1 MLIKNR
7 RYGFVTFYILQSLSY
22 MQVAHSIEELLYR
35 YNCVIVP
42 GFGAFL
48 TQRKPATIHQTT
60 NTFYPPSKVL
70 SFNEQLS
77 SNDGLLVSH
86 LAQIEK
92 SSYDEMLHKV
102 GSIADQWK
110 AELMDN
116 KRLTLANIGEFWL
129 NKAGKIQFQPSN
141 QVNYL
146 TSSFGLSSFV
156 SPPAVREVLKEEV
169 QDLEERIPFVIT
181 PERRGKFAV
190 GHYFKYAAVILLALS
205 AGFTGYRFFNGNSM
219 GEQLA
224 QKEAQVQVA
233 KKIQEATFFSNAPLE
248 LPALTLDI
256 KSSTKTAT
264 HQIIAGAY
272 RVQGNADKR
281 VRELR
286 AKGYD
291 SNYIGV
297 NKYGLHLVTYG
308 GYDDAET
315 ALINLRKI
323 KRTESGEAWLLSSK

>member
-1 MLIKNR
+1 
-7 RYGFVTFYILQSLSY
+7 
-22 MQVAHSIEELLYR
+22 MQIAHSIEELLYR
-35 YNCVIVP
+35 YNCVIMP

-48 TQRKPATIHQTT
+48 TQRKSATIHQTT

-86 LAQIEK
+86 LAQMEK
-92 SSYDEMLHKV
+92 SSYDEMLKNV
-102 GSIADQWK
+102 EQIAGQWK
-110 AELMDN
+110 AELMEN
-116 KRLTLANIGEFWL
+116 KRLTLTNIGEFQL
-129 NKAGKIQFQPSN
+129 NKAGKIQFQPAN

-156 SPPAVREVLKEEV
+156 SPPVIREVLKEEV
-169 QDLEERIPFVIT
+169 RDMEERIPFVIT
-181 PERRGKFAV
+181 PERREKFAV
-190 GHYFKYAAVILLALS
+190 GHYLKYAAVILLALS
-205 AGFTGYRFFNGNSM
+205 AGFTGYRFYNENSIR
-219 GEQLA
+219 EQLA
-224 QKEAQVQVA
+224 QKEAQEQVA
-233 KKIQEATFFSNAPLE
+233 RKIQEATFFSNAPLE
-248 LPALTLDI
+248 LPALTLNLEN
-256 KSSTKTAT
+256 KSKTAT

-272 RVQGNADKR
+272 RVQGNADKK
-281 VRELR
+281 VKELR

-315 ALINLRKI
+315 ALANLRKI
-323 KRTESGEAWLLSSK
+323 KRTESSEAWLLSSK

>member
-1 MLIKNR
+1 
-7 RYGFVTFYILQSLSY
+7 

-35 YNCVIVP
+35 YNCVIMP

-48 TQRKPATIHQTT
+48 TQRKSASIHTTT
-60 NTFYPPSKVL
+60 NAFYPPSKVL

-86 LAQIEK
+86 LAQLEK
-92 SSYDEMLHKV
+92 SSYDEMLKKV
-102 GSIADQWK
+102 ELISSRWK
-110 AELMDN
+110 AELKGN
-116 KRLTLANIGEFWL
+116 KRLTLPNIGELWL

-146 TSSFGLSSFV
+146 TSSFGMSSFV
-156 SPPAVREVLKEEV
+156 STPVVREVLKEEV
-169 QDLEERIPFVIT
+169 QELEERIPFVIT
-181 PERRGKFAV
+181 PEKRGKFAI
-190 GHYFKYAAVILLALS
+190 GHYLKYAAVILFALS
-205 AGFTGYRFFNGNSM
+205 AGFTGYRFFSGNALN
-219 GEQLA
+219 EQLA
-224 QKEAQVQVA
+224 QKAAQEQVT

-248 LPALTLDI
+248 LPALTLTVEN
-256 KSSTKTAT
+256 KTKTAV

-272 RVQGNADKR
+272 RQQGNADKK
-281 VRELR
+281 VNELR

-291 SNYIGV
+291 SQYIGV

-315 ALINLRKI
+315 ALIELRKI
-323 KRTESGEAWLLSSK
+323 KQTESSEAWLLSSK